1 MSDRKVFTDSVTE
14 LPPQADEGI
23 VHEGL
28 LLNAAKPENKDE
40 KMTILFS
47 FAPSPE
53 VQKGFEARV
62 AKGEIVPPEELEQA
76 YGSSAKDHSALV
88 KWLKKQGFE
97 IVDESK
103 DSDSIYARGTVDQI
117 EKSLAVTMTRVTKDG
132 ITYNAAQNAPSLPN
146 DVGDSVHA
154 IIGLQPFRRAHK
166 NSRMCIPSHGN
177 RASLNGMNDV
187 KTKPA
192 KGGSGKKS
200 TKGAA
205 AGIDGLVTNIANNPP
220 YLVSEILKAYNA
232 DGLSVTGKG
241 QTIAIL
247 IDTFPSDSDLKK
259 FWQRNNLPVKISQ
272 IAKINVKGD
281 PLPPREGEE
290 TLDVEWSSGIAP
302 GAKIRI
308 YASGSLSFVD
318 LDRALDRIIADLP
331 TQPGMRQLSISLG
344 LGETFMAPAEVNVQ
358 HQKFLRLAAA
368 GVNVFVSSGDAGS
381 NPSATGHSSNGPL
394 QAEYESSDSNVI
406 GVGGTTLRLTVA
418 GGVSNEEAWPG
429 SGGGASIFFGRPSW
443 QKGNGVPA
451 GTQRLVPDVSA
462 AADPGT
468 GALVV
473 FQGETTQ
480 IGGTSWSAP
489 VWAGFCALLNEARTK
504 MGKSTLPFLNPLIYP
519 LMGTASFRDVTSGSN
534 GEFKAGSGYDQVT
547 GIGVP
552 SIKNLMQALT
562 A

>member
-1 MSDRKVFTDSVTE
+1 MSGRKVFTDSVTE
-14 LPPQADEGI
+14 LPPPADEGI

-28 LLNAAKPENKDE
+28 LLNATKPENKEE

-47 FAPSPE
+47 FSPSPE
-53 VQKGFEARV
+53 VQKQFEARV
-62 AKGEIVPPEELEQA
+62 AKGEIIPSEELDQA
-76 YGSSAKDHSALV
+76 YGSSAKDRNTLV
-88 KWLKKQGFE
+88 AWLKKEGFE

-117 EKSLAVTMTRVTKDG
+117 EKSLDVTMTRVTKDG
-132 ITYNAAQNAPSLPN
+132 ITYNAAQNAPSLPDN
-146 DVGDSVHA
+146 VGDSVHA

-166 NSRMCIPSHGN
+166 HSRMCLPTRGN
-177 RASLNGMNDV
+177 RASLNGISV
-187 KTKPA
+187 TKKTTKKSSAKKPA
-192 KGGSGKKS
+192 KV
-200 TKGAA
+200 AA
-205 AGIDGLVTNIANNPP
+205 TAIDGFVTNIANNPP
-220 YLVSEILKAYNA
+220 YLVSEILKAYDA
-232 DGLSVTGKG
+232 GDPQLTGKG

-247 IDTFPSDSDLKK
+247 IDTFPADSDLKK

-272 IAKINVKGD
+272 IEKINVKGG

-290 TLDVEWSSGIAP
+290 TLDAEWASGIAP

-344 LGETFMAPAEVNVQ
+344 LGEKFMAPAEVNVQ

-381 NPSATGHSSNGPL
+381 NPSASGHSSNGPL
-394 QAEYESSDSNVI
+394 QAEYESSDTNVI
-406 GVGGTTLRLTVA
+406 GVGGTTLRLTA
-418 GGVSNEEAWPG
+418 TGGVSKEEGWPG
-429 SGGGASIFFGRPSW
+429 SGGGESIFFDRPSW
-443 QKGNGVPA
+443 QTGKGVPA
-451 GTQRLVPDVSA
+451 GTKRLVPDVSA

-473 FQGETTQ
+473 FQGEATQ

-504 MGKSTLPFLNPLIYP
+504 KGKSTLPFLNPLLYP

-534 GEFKAGSGYDQVT
+534 GEFNAGSGYDQVT

-552 SIKNLMQALT
+552 SIKNLVQALT
-562 A
+562 T